1 MYAEC
6 GSIADSCKNF
16 SEMSDRNLVSWTSMM
31 IGYGAHGYG
40 KEAVELF
47 DEMIRSGIRP
57 DTIVFMTVLSA
68 CSHAGLIDEGLR
80 CFESMSNYNA
90 TPDQEI
96 YGCVVDLLGRAG
108 RVEEAYQLIESMPFK
123 LNESV

>member
-1 MYAEC
+1 MYDEC

-68 CSHAGLIDEGLR
+68 CSHAGLIDEGL
-80 CFESMSNYNA
+80 SI
-90 TPDQEI
+90 THDQDI
-96 YGCVVDLLGRAG
+96 YGCVVDLLGLAG
-108 RVEEAYQLIESMPFK
+108 RIEEAYQLIESMPFK